1 MTATRQSWRSR
12 ARKSGT
18 TTARLSRS
26 IPSLSEADHPAVVE
40 PEAMP
45 PADGIP
51 PMIDLAALKAWAEND
66 MGWKPA
72 EIAETIKGA
81 GYAGS
86 ADYME
91 KGGTVRGLAAMLK
104 AELTDDDLPW

>member
-1 MTATRQSWRSR
+1 MM
-12 ARKSGT
+12 
-18 TTARLSRS
+18 
-26 IPSLSEADHPAVVE
+26 SESDHPAMVE

-51 PMIDLAALKAWAEND
+51 PLVDLTALKAWAEND

-72 EIAETIKGA
+72 VIAETIKAA

-91 KGGTVRGLAAMLK
+91 KGGTVRGLA
-104 AELTDDDLPW
+104 ELLNTHLNVDDLPW